1 MLQFGTE
8 DRNVCMEEKTL
19 RMTMKMQGSS
29 WSWSEEFRPYLLMKD
44 QSRLYFDQA
53 NIQEHQKVKNGIGE
67 GILSRYGGFPGLRE
81 EELELE
87 TYVWLELATGDVYF
101 ELIPIQE
108 EAGRIEKI
116 FWPGPME
123 FQKDSSRWYTVLPHG
138 QGL

>member
-53 NIQEHQKVKNGIGE
+53 NIQEHQKVKNGGVVTT
-67 GILSRYGGFPGLRE
+67 SARSAP
-81 EELELE
+81 
-87 TYVWLELATGDVYF
+87 ATAF
-101 ELIPIQE
+101 LKPCSIP
-108 EAGRIEKI
+108 AG
-116 FWPGPME
+116 
-123 FQKDSSRWYTVLPHG
+123 QSSRI
-138 QGL
+138 

>member
-53 NIQEHQKVKNGIGE
+53 NIQEHQKVNQ
-67 GILSRYGGFPGLRE
+67 RLRAVSAAMEHMEAELTEWDE
-81 EELELE
+81 EVIHQLLEKV
-87 TYVWLELATGDVYF
+87 TVLA
-101 ELIPIQE
+101 
-108 EAGRIEKI
+108 REKI
-116 FWPGPME
+116 RVTFRDGREIEQYVAQP
-123 FQKDSSRWYTVLPHG
+123 KRRKLA
-138 QGL
+138 